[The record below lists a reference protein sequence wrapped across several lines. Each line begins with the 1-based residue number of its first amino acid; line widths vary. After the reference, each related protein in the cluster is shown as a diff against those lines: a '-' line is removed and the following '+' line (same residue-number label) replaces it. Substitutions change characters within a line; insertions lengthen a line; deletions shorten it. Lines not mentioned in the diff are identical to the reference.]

1 MLLVILSI
9 NKLSVHFTKKNCKK
23 QKKKRKK
30 KKKKK
35 KKKTRKEFRIEKII

>member
-23 QKKKRKK
+23 QKKNEKEN
-30 KKKKK
+30 